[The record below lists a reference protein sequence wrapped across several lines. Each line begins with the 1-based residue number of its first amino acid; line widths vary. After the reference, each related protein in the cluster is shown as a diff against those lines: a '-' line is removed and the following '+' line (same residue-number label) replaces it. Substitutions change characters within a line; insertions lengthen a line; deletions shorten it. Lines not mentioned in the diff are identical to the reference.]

1 MYWTAVWFVR
11 IVAFFE
17 LVHWLMKL
25 RSAAMGPC
33 FGSDPSPYAHPSIE
47 WVTQD
52 ALALECRSYNK
63 IRELVAGVSESAEE
77 DVWEVKSGNNK
88 YKVVLNSSLLRNGK
102 QSSVAC
108 LVKSCGCMDHIQRG
122 PICKHAGAVLSVMMA
137 KRSVAEESFS
147 TPECQQFLLS
157 PRAEPEP
164 EVKKNQ
170 KGKEEEKSKVTV
182 DAAVKARDEE
192 KELISRAR
200 AVMRAE
206 AAMGSA
212 GSVQL
217 GGGQV
222 SASCF
227 AGLREKAL
235 RLAGIAEEGSVDP
248 PAGYGKPEVK
258 NKAEVPVE
266 AAVKSVRI
274 AENVVRDTGGGV
286 GDIEEVSMGA
296 VLSVM
301 DAVATQETAIR
312 EISRAKRMV
321 HLNAYSF
328 DRADV
333 VAALVA
339 ARKRGLDVKV
349 AMDKGMTLKGKTRDQ
364 LSMCK
369 ELMAAGIRVHVAEGD
384 NLTAV
389 YRAVGR
395 SIPGH
400 LKGIMHQKSAMID
413 DLVIIGSCNWTTSSR
428 GNFEIGVLFKVEP
441 SHRDIVKEL
450 LEVPFASGQELTI
463 AAVEE
468 AQRARSESPTGRG
481 FRRR

>member
-1 MYWTAVWFVR
+1 
-11 IVAFFE
+11 
-17 LVHWLMKL
+17 MK
-25 RSAAMGPC
+25 
-33 FGSDPSPYAHPSIE
+33 E
-47 WVTQD
+47 
-52 ALALECRSYNK
+52 
-63 IRELVAGVSESAEE
+63 
-77 DVWEVKSGNNK
+77 
-88 YKVVLNSSLLRNGK
+88 
-102 QSSVAC
+102 
-108 LVKSCGCMDHIQRG
+108 
-122 PICKHAGAVLSVMMA
+122 
-137 KRSVAEESFS
+137 
-147 TPECQQFLLS
+147 
-157 PRAEPEP
+157 
-164 EVKKNQ
+164 
-170 KGKEEEKSKVTV
+170 
-182 DAAVKARDEE
+182 
-192 KELISRAR
+192 
-200 AVMRAE
+200 
-206 AAMGSA
+206 
-212 GSVQL
+212 
-217 GGGQV
+217 
-222 SASCF
+222 
-227 AGLREKAL
+227 
-235 RLAGIAEEGSVDP
+235 
-248 PAGYGKPEVK
+248 KPEVPV
-258 NKAEVPVE
+258 EVKYAVPAE

-274 AENVVRDTGGGV
+274 VEEAVQDQGGGV
-286 GDIEEVSMGA
+286 GEFDEVSMGA

-312 EISRAKRMV
+312 EINKAKRLV

-333 VAALVA
+333 VSALVS

-369 ELMAAGIRVHVAEGD
+369 ELIAAGICVHVAEGD

-395 SIPGH
+395 SVPGF

-441 SHRDIVKEL
+441 SHRDIVKEM
-450 LEVPFASGQELTI
+450 LEVPFVSGQELTH